1 MTPDSVEARMARLQ
15 AEVAAAQRAVDMFG
29 PTAGQVIENSVRL
42 SGAIK
47 DLEDFKSWI
56 ADVEHRLGKRIDD
69 VAGELHGIREDFKE
83 YEDARADARVRI
95 SIAVI
100 AGSFTTLAAIV
111 AALATVL
118 HA

>member
-1 MTPDSVEARMARLQ
+1 MARLQ

-42 SGAIK
+42 SAALRE
-47 DLEDFKSWI
+47 LEDFKRWI
-56 ADVEHRLGKRIDD
+56 GDVEDRLARRIDG
-69 VAGELHGIREDFKE
+69 VKAELHDIREDFKE

-100 AGSFTTLAAIV
+100 AGSFATVAAIV
-111 AALATVL
+111 GAVATIL
-118 HA
+118 TS